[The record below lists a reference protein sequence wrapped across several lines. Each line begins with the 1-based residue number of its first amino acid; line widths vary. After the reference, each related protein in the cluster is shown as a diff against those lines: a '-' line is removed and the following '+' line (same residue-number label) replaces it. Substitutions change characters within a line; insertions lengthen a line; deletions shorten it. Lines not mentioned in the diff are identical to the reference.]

1 MENNR
6 KDYCRCLYYSANAL
20 SRAITKMAE
29 EAFAGTGLPPS
40 YAFLVMSINKYPG
53 IAAGEL
59 AELQMLTPS
68 TITRLV
74 EKLEKKGFAKR
85 VAEGRNTL
93 VFPTAASV
101 QLNEKIKTAWSS
113 LYKKYAAIL
122 GDEEAIELTS
132 RIYDAALVLDR

>member
-1 MENNR
+1 MENR

-29 EAFAGTGLPPS
+29 DAFAETGLPPS

-53 IAAGEL
+53 VTAGEL

-74 EKLEKKGFAKR
+74 EKLEKKGLARR
-85 VAEGRNTL
+85 VSEGRSTL
-93 VFPTAASV
+93 VFPTPASV
-101 QLNEKIKTAWSS
+101 ALNEKVKSAWSN
-113 LYKKYAAIL
+113 LYKRYAAIL
-122 GDEEAIELTS
+122 GVEEAGILTS
-132 RIYDAALVLDR
+132 KIFDAALALEV